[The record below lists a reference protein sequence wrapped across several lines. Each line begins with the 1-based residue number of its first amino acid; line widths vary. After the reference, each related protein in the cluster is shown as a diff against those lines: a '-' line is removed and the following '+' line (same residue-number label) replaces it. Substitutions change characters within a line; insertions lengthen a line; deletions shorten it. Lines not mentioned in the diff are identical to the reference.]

1 MLDGTYSVSNIQDY
15 FEYILKEHG
24 VNIDKL
30 SVRIYVNKIENRI
43 TFKTKNGRSI
53 ELLTPETIKLL
64 GSTKKITRDKNGK
77 NVRYLEITEVVLV
90 HCNIINKIQKSYKR
104 LFQTNRLV
112 VYEKFLPQIKSF

>member
-112 VYEKFLPQIKSF
+112 VYEKFLPQIISF

>member
-53 ELLTPETIKLL
+53 ELLTPETMKLL

-112 VYEKFLPQIKSF
+112 VYEKFLPQIISF

>member
-112 VYEKFLPQIKSF
+112 VYEKFLLQIISF